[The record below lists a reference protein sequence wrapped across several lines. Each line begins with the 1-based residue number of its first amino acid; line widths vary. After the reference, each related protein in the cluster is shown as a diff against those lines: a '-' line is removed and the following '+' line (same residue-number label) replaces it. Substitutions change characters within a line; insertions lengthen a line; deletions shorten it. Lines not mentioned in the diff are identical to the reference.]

1 MKTKYQIHKE
11 RMEVLN
17 ELLNEAADSP
27 NIHKNS
33 YVYPILKEIAKE
45 YDEEFI
51 YNEIDYFYHYTLADY
66 IRGSS
71 MFGTYEFGISDLDHL
86 AVVDNCCHNILDEH
100 PRHMYELKVD
110 SLDCQF
116 ICEDDFINMIKES
129 NIEALECVF
138 YFPTANKGKYLDLVD
153 IDKWKLRESVSSIC
167 SNSWVK
173 AKKKLTVEKDYNP
186 RIAQK
191 SLWHSMRLYMFGIQ
205 IAKTG
210 KIYDFQEANPLWDE
224 IKNAENPTW
233 EYYKEKYHEKFN
245 NLRSELV
252 KLCPKSDNNE
262 KK

>member
-1 MKTKYQIHKE
+1 MKSQFEIHKE

-33 YVYPILKEIAKE
+33 YVYPILKEIAKD
-45 YDEEFI
+45 YDETFNLNVLSDLLTHKQAEF
-51 YNEIDYFYHYTLADY
+51 L
-66 IRGSS
+66 RGSM
-71 MFGTYEFGISDLDHL
+71 MFGTYEEGVSDVDHL
-86 AVVDNCCHNILDEH
+86 VVVDYTYHYMLDEH
-100 PRHMYELKVD
+100 PRHIYELKFD
-110 SLDCQF
+110 NHDYQF
-116 ICEDDFINMIKES
+116 ICQDDFINMINDC

-138 YFPTANKGKYLDLVD
+138 AYPNFKYNELVN
-153 IDKWKLRESVSSIC
+153 IDKWKLRQSVSAIC

-173 AKKKLTVEKDYNP
+173 AKKKLTVEKDYNL

-210 KIYDFQEANPLWDE
+210 KIYDFQEANPLWEE

-233 EYYKEKYHEKFN
+233 DYYKEKYQPLFN
-245 NLRSELV
+245 SLRSELV
-252 KLCPKSDNNE
+252 KLCDKPKENS
-262 KK
+262 

>member
-17 ELLNEAADSP
+17 ELLNEAADSS

-45 YDEEFI
+45 YDSDFI
-51 YNEIDYFYHYTLADY
+51 YNEIDYLYLHKLADY
-66 IRGSS
+66 IRGSR
-71 MFGTYEFGISDLDHL
+71 MFGTYEYGISDLDHL
-86 AVVDNCCHNILDEH
+86 IVVDNYCHDILDEH
-100 PRHMYELKVD
+100 PRHMYELKID
-110 SLDCQF
+110 SIDCQF

-129 NIEALECVF
+129 SIEALECIF
-138 YFPTANKGKYLDLVD
+138 YLPEANKGKYLNLVD
-153 IDKWKLRESVSSIC
+153 IDKWKLRESVSAIC

-173 AKKKLTVEKDYNP
+173 AKKKLTIEKDYNL

-224 IKNAENPTW
+224 IKNADTPTW
-233 EYYKEKYHEKFN
+233 DYYKEKYQKKFN
-245 NLRSELV
+245 SLRSELV
-252 KLCPKSDNNE
+252 KLCDRPKESN
-262 KK
+262 

>member
-33 YVYPILKEIAKE
+33 YVYPILKEIVKE
-45 YDEEFI
+45 YDEGFI
-51 YNEIDYFYHYTLADY
+51 NNEIDYLYLHKLADY

-86 AVVDNCCHNILDEH
+86 IVVDNCCHDILDEH
-100 PRHMYELKVD
+100 PRHMYELKID

-129 NIEALECVF
+129 NIEALECIF
-138 YFPTANKGKYLDLVD
+138 YLPEANKGKYLDLVD
-153 IDKWKLRESVSSIC
+153 IDKWKLRESVSAIC

-173 AKKKLTVEKDYNP
+173 AKKKLTVEKDYNL

-224 IKNAENPTW
+224 IKNADTPTW
-233 EYYKEKYHEKFN
+233 DYYKEKYQKKFN
-245 NLRSELV
+245 SLRSELV
-252 KLCPKSDNNE
+252 KLCDKPKENN
-262 KK
+262 